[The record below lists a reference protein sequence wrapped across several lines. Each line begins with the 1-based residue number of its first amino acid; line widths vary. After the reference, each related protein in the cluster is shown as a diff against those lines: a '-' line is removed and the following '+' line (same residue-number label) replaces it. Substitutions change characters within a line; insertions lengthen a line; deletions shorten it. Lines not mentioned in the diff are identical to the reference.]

1 MVVKFPFSIGVQ
13 GIANGTPVVMGGI
26 QFGHVNSVELVEHTA
41 TNPGMFSVSL
51 MVDRGVSVPRT
62 ATVSVTQSVLGSGTM
77 LVINLPRE
85 AGSMRLGPTDEMA
98 AAPTK
103 STLELLLGVERA
115 AEFQNSIARFE
126 SFDLKP
132 SIQDGRERWTT
143 LANEGAALK
152 AQVEGDV
159 ELWRPQAIAVLDGF
173 DAARTRMNEIEA
185 LFGPGQSLD
194 RARLEPVFER
204 MRTNFA
210 ESAQL
215 ITTMRT
221 RWTEQIVP
229 PFTDLVDRFKKS
241 LATLESDYERV
252 RSLFD
257 ETKGVAGSASADL
270 QIAGTQLHASA
281 REITLMPWTLLGG
294 TFEDKGEQ
302 AQFITLARELVRSTT
317 ELHLSV
323 TFAQELLAEDPKLVA
338 RYPEL
343 CELLNRWMARAAAD
357 QNVAADRILQRLI
370 GTANPQ

>member
-1 MVVKFPFSIGVQ
+1 MKFPFSTGVQ
-13 GIANGTPVVMGGI
+13 GIAKGTPVVMGGL
-26 QFGHVNSVELVEHTA
+26 QFGKVKSVTLVEHTA
-41 TNPGMFSVSL
+41 SSAGMFSVSL
-51 MVDRGVSVPRT
+51 LVDRGLSVPRT
-62 ATVSVTQSVLGSGTM
+62 ASVSVTQSVLGSGTM
-77 LVINLPRE
+77 LVINLPRDS
-85 AGSMRLGPTDEMA
+85 GGMHLGPTDA
-98 AAPTK
+98 LVAAPTK
-103 STLELLLGVERA
+103 STLELLLGQQRA
-115 AEFQNSIARFE
+115 AEFQRSIATFE

-143 LANEGAALK
+143 LANEGAALN
-152 AQVEGDV
+152 AQVGGDV
-159 ELWRPQAIAVLDGF
+159 DLWRPQAIAVLDGF

-185 LFGPGQSLD
+185 VFGPGQSLD

-204 MRTNFA
+204 MHANFTQ
-210 ESAQL
+210 SAQL

-229 PFTDLVDRFKKS
+229 PFTDLADRFKKS

-252 RSLFD
+252 
-257 ETKGVAGSASADL
+257 KGIFAQSMGTAGSASADL

-302 AQFITLARELVRSTT
+302 AQFNTLARELLRSTT

-323 TFAQELLAEDPKLVA
+323 TFAQEMLAHDPKLVV

-370 GTANPQ
+370 GPAKPQ